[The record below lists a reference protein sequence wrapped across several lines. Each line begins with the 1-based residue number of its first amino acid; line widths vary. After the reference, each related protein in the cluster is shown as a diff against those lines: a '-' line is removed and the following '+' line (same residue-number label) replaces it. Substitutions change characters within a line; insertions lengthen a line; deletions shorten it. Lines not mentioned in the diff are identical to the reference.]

1 MSGGHH
7 HHIREKADIISSKGL
22 KQNMSTESILKEILG
37 MKLET
42 ESLLKPGYILGIK
55 YK

>member
-7 HHIREKADIISSKGL
+7 RHIGKKTYIISSKGL
-22 KQNMSTESILKEILG
+22 KPNMSTGLISKKILG
-37 MKLET
+37 MELKT
-42 ESLLKPGYILGIK
+42 ESLLKPGHILGIK

>member
-7 HHIREKADIISSKGL
+7 RHIGKKTYIISSKGL
-22 KQNMSTESILKEILG
+22 KPNMSTESILKEILG

-42 ESLLKPGYILGIK
+42 ESLLKPDYILGIK